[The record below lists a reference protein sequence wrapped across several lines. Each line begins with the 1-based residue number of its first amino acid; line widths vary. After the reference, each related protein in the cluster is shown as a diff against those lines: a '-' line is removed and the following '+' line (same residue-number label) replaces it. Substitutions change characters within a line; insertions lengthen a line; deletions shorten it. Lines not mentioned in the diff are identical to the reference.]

1 MTAYP
6 DFRGKNVTVVGL
18 GIEGVDLVRY
28 LAAQG
33 AQVTVSDARPADRLG
48 HRLRELDGIAVRLG
62 LGENAVADTVSA
74 DVVFVSQGVPLDI
87 PALEAARQKGVPLS
101 SMTRLF
107 LELCPG
113 PVVGITGSSGKTTTT
128 SLVGAVFAAAGRPHA
143 MGGNIGVGLLG
154 LLDELTPETWVVA
167 EISHTQLELMDRSP
181 HVACVL
187 NVTPNH
193 LDRYSWPDYVALK
206 GRILAYQGTG
216 DLAVLNYEN
225 EVTRR
230 MADDAAAE
238 VLFFAMEVEPPGD
251 GAFLRDGVVVSRRGG
266 RETPV
271 LAVSEVPLRGRH
283 NLSNVVAA
291 VAVGGACGLL
301 APAMASAIR
310 AYRPVPHR
318 LELVANVGGAA
329 YYNDSIATTPERT
342 LAGVRSFEE
351 PLVLLLGG
359 REKHLPLEEMAAE
372 ACRRCRAVVVFGE
385 AAPVLEEALWPAAE
399 GIAPQERPQILRVST
414 LAEAVEAASG
424 VARPGDVVLLSP
436 ACTSYDA
443 FENFEQRGEEFRR
456 LVLAPRPGKG
466 GYERRMPG
474 GPRLAGFGQD
484 PSVNAGASGDRS
496 MPPPSGGGGESPS
509 NGEPAMGGQ

>member
-6 DFRGKNVTVVGL
+6 DFRGKKVTVVGL
-18 GIEGVDLVRY
+18 GIEGLDLVRY

-33 AQVTVSDARPADRLG
+33 AEVTASDAKTPDRLG
-48 HRLRELDGIAVRLG
+48 PRLRELDGVPVRLS
-62 LGENAVADTVSA
+62 LGQNAPADTVSA

-87 PALEAARQKGVPLS
+87 PALRAAREKGVPIS
-101 SMTRLF
+101 SMTGLF

-128 SLVGAVFAAAGRPHA
+128 SLLGAMFAATGRPHA

-193 LDRYSWPDYVALK
+193 LDRYSWPDYVGLK
-206 GRILAYQGTG
+206 RKILANQGAG

-225 EVTRR
+225 DVTRE
-230 MADDAAAE
+230 MADHAAAE
-238 VLFFAMEVEPPGD
+238 VLFFAMETEPPGD
-251 GAFLRDGVVVSRRGG
+251 GAFVRDGVVVCRRAG

-271 LAVSEVPLRGRH
+271 LTASEVPLRGRH
-283 NLSNVVAA
+283 NLANVVAA
-291 VAVGGACGLL
+291 AAVGSACGL
-301 APAMASAIR
+301 PPSAMASAAR
-310 AYRPVPHR
+310 DFRPVPHR
-318 LELVANVGGAA
+318 LELVATVGGVA

-342 LAGVRSFEE
+342 LAGLRSFEE
-351 PLVLLLGG
+351 PVVLLLGG
-359 REKHLPLEEMAAE
+359 REKHLPLEEMASE

-385 AAPVLEEALWPAAE
+385 AAPALEEALQAAAQE
-399 GIAPQERPQILRVST
+399 IASEDRPRMLRAST
-414 LAEAVEAASG
+414 LDEVVEAAAG
-424 VARPGDVVLLSP
+424 AARPGDVVLLSP
-436 ACTSYDA
+436 ACTSFDA

-456 LVLAPRPGKG
+456 LVRALRV
-466 GYERRMPG
+466 
-474 GPRLAGFGQD
+474 GQD
-484 PSVNAGASGDRS
+484 PSVNAGASGGGS

-509 NGEPAMGGQ
+509 NSESVMGGQ